1 MDNGVS
7 HFLHSSYIF
16 CQTASCRIYHIH
28 FLHLFIVYTKHFT
41 RKFEKKSVLFEM
53 ARDSLGHRRKL
64 HRVTFAMHFVHIVY
78 CSIHGGFILS
88 LNSKRGAFFSEEAIV
103 ETCAVSRLF
112 FSPSIYRLLRGRF
125 SLNSKR
131 KAFFFEVARE
141 HGYRLAQSHF

>member
-1 MDNGVS
+1 MAYLI
-7 HFLHSSYIF
+7 FYIHHTF
-16 CQTASCRIYHIH
+16 SPSQTASCRIYHIH

-78 CSIHGGFILS
+78 CSILFDGGFILS

-112 FSPSIYRLLRGRF
+112 FFFPIYLSFVTRKILFKFETKSVFFRG
-125 SLNSKR
+125 
-131 KAFFFEVARE
+131 
-141 HGYRLAQSHF
+141 G

>member
-1 MDNGVS
+1 
-7 HFLHSSYIF
+7 
-16 CQTASCRIYHIH
+16 
-28 FLHLFIVYTKHFT
+28 
-41 RKFEKKSVLFEM
+41 M

-112 FSPSIYRLLRGRF
+112 FSIYLSFVTRKILFKFETKSVFFRG
-125 SLNSKR
+125 
-131 KAFFFEVARE
+131 
-141 HGYRLAQSHF
+141 G